1 MLDDLITG
9 WVEAS
14 TRSHDRL
21 VALRLQRIARVVV
34 IPAGV
39 LMLAGLIAFGLTNS
53 AAEGEATVIPLSGLF
68 GRAALSSLGAMS
80 TGLLALVLLPVVNVL
95 YILVDRIV
103 TKRWLDVG
111 AAALVAAILILSIF
125 VGRK

>member
-1 MLDDLITG
+1 
-9 WVEAS
+9 
-14 TRSHDRL
+14 
-21 VALRLQRIARVVV
+21 
-34 IPAGV
+34 
-39 LMLAGLIAFGLTNS
+39 
-53 AAEGEATVIPLSGLF
+53 
-68 GRAALSSLGAMS
+68 MS

-103 TKRWLDVG
+103 TKRWLDVS